1 MSEPFLK
8 WAGGKRYLLDEIL
21 KRLPSQIE
29 RYYEPMLGA
38 GAVFFELANRKRF
51 KKAKISDV
59 NEELIITYKAI
70 RDNASEVLMYLNQ
83 LEREHF
89 SRNSE
94 KYYYKIRDLNKWD
107 LDRPQ
112 TAARMIYLNK
122 TCFNGLYRVN
132 QAGKFNVPY
141 GNYKNPTICNPKAL
155 IQASKALQKVH
166 IVSQD
171 FEEAIV
177 NITSEDAVYF
187 DPPYWP
193 VKQGAFTSYT
203 DAGFDSSDQKRLANL
218 AQKLKKIG
226 IFALFSNADVAIV
239 RQLYKGLNIDK
250 ILVPRRINAD
260 GEGRGKI
267 TELLIST
274 KAL

>member
-8 WAGGKRYLLDEIL
+8 WAGGKRYLLNEIL

-29 RYYEPMLGA
+29 RYYEPMVGA

-59 NEELIITYKAI
+59 NEDLIITYKAI
-70 RDNASEVLMYLNQ
+70 RDNASDVLMYLNQ

-107 LDRPQ
+107 LDKPQ

-155 IQASKALQKVH
+155 IQASKALQKVS
-166 IVSQD
+166 IVLQD

-203 DAGFDSSDQKRLANL
+203 DAGFDSSDQKRLADL

-226 IFALFSNADVAIV
+226 IFALFSNADVLPV

-260 GEGRGKI
+260 GKGRGKI

-274 KAL
+274 G